1 MGRAREEDLS
11 YHPDGIQDFG
21 DECTLTPIDAVQ
33 KYGTASDTVDAA
45 MWLCHQ
51 LGVEPAALG
60 WRGGAAKAKSDNDP
74 RAPLGGDA
82 EAIDKAIDDADV
94 IAEMVAEICN
104 GVDIDPI
111 PPREWLLG
119 RTFCKEFV
127 GGLAGPGGTGK
138 TALRTAQLMSV
149 AVDRPLTGE
158 TVYRRA
164 KVFAICLEDSRNEYR
179 RRQRACL
186 LYHGINHADTV
197 GYFYWITVTE
207 RAGKIAA
214 IGPDGK
220 VMPGTLAG
228 VIEAAI
234 VKLGIELVHFDP
246 FVKAHGLPEN
256 DNRLIDDVMS
266 ILSSISARHNVSL
279 NSTYHMPKGP
289 SDPGNADKFRGGG
302 AQKDALRL
310 AKTVTPMSPEEA
322 TRFGIPEQKRRFY
335 IRYDDA
341 KINLS
346 PYQHTSWF
354 RLVSV
359 PLDNGNEIY
368 PDGDHVQTV
377 EAWQPPDA
385 WADMNTDLTNRI
397 LDAIDKGMPN
407 GERYSAA
414 NAARERAVWRVVA
427 DMAGKEEG
435 PAKEIVKG
443 WLKSRLLAEQD
454 YKSPTKRE
462 TLKGLRVDNSKR
474 PAPALWVPE

>member
-1 MGRAREEDLS
+1 MGRDANDILQEGG
-11 YHPDGIQDFG
+11 PDAI
-21 DECTLTPIDAVQ
+21 DEL
-33 KYGTASDTVDAA
+33 
-45 MWLCHQ
+45 L
-51 LGVEPAALG
+51 
-60 WRGGAAKAKSDNDP
+60 AKAKPHKARGRSKANNKINGHANDAHAYAQQGPSD
-74 RAPLGGDA
+74 
-82 EAIDKAIDDADV
+82 EAIDQVIDESDA

-104 GVDIDPI
+104 GVDNDPI

-119 RTFCKEFV
+119 RTFCKEFI
-127 GGLAGPGGTGK
+127 GGIAGPGGTGK

-164 KVFAICLEDSRNEYR
+164 KVFGICLEDSRNEYR

-186 LYHGINHADTV
+186 LHHGINYADTV

-207 RAGKIAA
+207 RGGKIAV

-246 FVKAHGLPEN
+246 FVKAHGMPEN
-256 DNRLIDDVMS
+256 DNRLIDDVMN
-266 ILSSISARHNVSL
+266 ILSSISARHNVAL
-279 NSTYHMPKGP
+279 DSTYHVPKGP

-302 AQKDALRL
+302 AARDAMRL
-310 AKTVTPMSPEEA
+310 GKTVTPMSPEEA
-322 TRFGIPEQKRRFY
+322 IRFGIPEQDRRFY

-354 RLVSV
+354 KLVSV
-359 PLDNGNEIY
+359 PLGNATDIY
-368 PDGDHVQTV
+368 PDGDNVQTV
-377 EAWQPPDA
+377 EVWHPPDA
-385 WADMNTDLTNRI
+385 WADMNASSTNRI

-414 NAARERAVWRVVA
+414 NAARERAAWKVVA
-427 DMAGKEEG
+427 DVTGKEEG

-443 WLKSRLLAEQD
+443 WMKSRLLFEEE
-454 YKSPTKRE
+454 YKSPAKRE
-462 TLKGLRVDNSKR
+462 MLKGLRVDNSKR
-474 PAPALWVPE
+474 PTSSPWVPE